1 MTRQRVQLT
10 KQKVT
15 RKTVQPDDSGGA
27 DRARGRTASRRA
39 ALVTQAARRFLA
51 RSEP

>member
-1 MTRQRVQLT
+1 MTRRRVQRT
-10 KQKVT
+10 KQKAT
-15 RKTVQPDDSGGA
+15 RKRDVESGSGSA

-51 RSEP
+51 RSAP

>member
-1 MTRQRVQLT
+1 MTRQRVQLA
-10 KQKVT
+10 KQKAT
-15 RKTVQPDDSGGA
+15 RKRGTEGESGSA

-51 RSEP
+51 RSAP